1 MSSISHYYIY
11 VCVLTKISIS
21 TKTVGQ
27 AHVTNPDGAASIF
40 SMVTPTQS
48 GVAVTMVIFEFR
60 GGTGIHPFVKF
71 IRVEFLVR
79 RFESFTYVI
88 FCAVHFI

>member
-1 MSSISHYYIY
+1 
-11 VCVLTKISIS
+11 
-21 TKTVGQ
+21 
-27 AHVTNPDGAASIF
+27 
-40 SMVTPTQS
+40 MVTPTQS